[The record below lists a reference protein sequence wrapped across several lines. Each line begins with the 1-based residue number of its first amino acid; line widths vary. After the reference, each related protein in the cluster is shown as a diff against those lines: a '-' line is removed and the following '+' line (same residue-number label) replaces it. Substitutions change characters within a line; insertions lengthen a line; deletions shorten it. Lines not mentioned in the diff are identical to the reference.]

1 MEYFHISV
9 FYPPPEG
16 LGHGGLQNK
25 NSHHQGSRG
34 FQKIKPPTHTRR
46 SPTKGGGVIFTIFER
61 NLQTALCTE
70 IYKYG
75 QNLAIMCLRIVF
87 DMLKVKSPVRGF
99 WHWNSPQARVETQS
113 PILHPGQVGDSPWPQ
128 FSQRRDAILSSM
140 KMHKC
145 DQIFSGRYRSD

>member
-16 LGHGGLQNK
+16 LGGLQNK

-34 FQKIKPPTHTRR
+34 FQKIKPPTRTRR
-46 SPTKGGGVIFTIFER
+46 SPMKGGGYYVIITIFER

-75 QNLAIMCLRIVF
+75 QNLAITLPP
-87 DMLKVKSPVRGF
+87 KSLPM
-99 WHWNSPQARVETQS
+99 
-113 PILHPGQVGDSPWPQ
+113 PISVYVIKH
-128 FSQRRDAILSSM
+128 A
-140 KMHKC
+140 C
-145 DQIFSGRYRSD
+145 